1 MSEDPFFLLC
11 HNDRLGGLR
20 PTEERLVAF
29 LREALNPVTTPAW
42 PDMRDWSDLATR
54 RGGMLLDLVA
64 RWRTDGVQG
73 QWTGPLQNCQEHL
86 DAQQAFQAPWYH
98 GDRPA
103 PRLMDDLAA
112 LWGLTSGLHY
122 ARLRQGV
129 RTGVV

>member
-1 MSEDPFFLLC
+1 MPEDTFFLLC

-29 LREALNPVTTPAW
+29 LREALDPMKSPAW
-42 PDMRDWSDLATR
+42 PDMRGWSDLATR

-64 RWRTDGVQG
+64 RWRDDGLHG
-73 QWTGPLQNCQEHL
+73 RWAGPLRDCREHL
-86 DAQQAFQAPWYH
+86 DAQRAFQAPWYH

-103 PRLMDDLAA
+103 PHLMDDLAV

-122 ARLRQGV
+122 TRLRQGV